1 MNLEKLFGEEKMDFS
16 GLVNYTPYILILG
29 GIVAISWFLEKL
41 VRPVPVVGKPA
52 SILTKVISFFGFFVG
67 IFLIVTGAAAWSA
80 QGQVDAY
87 TQYLLI
93 IAGLALFLR
102 PIKDI
107 PWAALLG
114 LIVGGLCAGI
124 VYFFFPLP
132 ETVVGISSMWVY
144 LVIFLVPAVIV
155 YMVFKF
161 VEDLLKLIGMILGSK
176 PVTFIVGVVCI
187 AQGVLLLLGTNLF
200 AILSA

>member
-1 MNLEKLFGEEKMDFS
+1 MNFGV
-16 GLVNYTPYILILG
+16 LANYIPHILIVG
-29 GIVAISWFLEKL
+29 GVVAISWFIEKL

-52 SILTKVISFFGFFVG
+52 SILIKLVSFFGFFVG
-67 IFLIVTGAAAWSA
+67 MLLIVTAGVTWSTQA
-80 QGQVDAY
+80 QVDPY
-87 TQYLLI
+87 TLYLLI

-114 LIVGGLCAGI
+114 LIIGGLAVGI

-132 ETVVGISSMWVY
+132 ESIFGIASTWIY
-144 LVIFLVPAVIV
+144 LAIFLIPAVII

-161 VEDLLKLIGMILGSK
+161 IEDLLKLIGMILGSK
-176 PVTFIVGVVCI
+176 PVTFVLGLVCI
-187 AQGVLLLLGTNLF
+187 AQGVLLLLNMDLF
-200 AILSA
+200 SLLSA

>member
-1 MNLEKLFGEEKMDFS
+1 MDIS
-16 GLVNYTPYILILG
+16 VLADYTAYILILG
-29 GIVAISWFLEKL
+29 GVVAISWFLEKL

-52 SILTKVISFFGFFVG
+52 SILTKIMSFFGFFVG
-67 IFLIVTGAAAWSA
+67 ILLILTAAAAWNTPVP
-80 QGQVDAY
+80 QVETY
-87 TQYLLI
+87 TRYLLI

-102 PIKDI
+102 PIKDV

-132 ETVVGISSMWVY
+132 ETVFGFSAIWVY
-144 LVIFLVPAVIV
+144 LLIFLIPAVIV

-161 VEDLLKLIGMILGSK
+161 IEDVLKLIGMVLGSK
-176 PVTFIVGVVCI
+176 PVTFVLGIICI
-187 AQGVLLLLGTNLF
+187 AQGVLLLLDMNLF
-200 AILSA
+200 AILPT

>member
-1 MNLEKLFGEEKMDFS
+1 MNFGV
-16 GLVNYTPYILILG
+16 LANYVPHILIVG
-29 GIVAISWFLEKL
+29 GVVAISWFIEKL

-52 SILTKVISFFGFFVG
+52 SILIKIVSFFGFFVG
-67 IFLIVTGAAAWSA
+67 MLLIVTAGVTWSTQA
-80 QGQVDAY
+80 QVDHY
-87 TQYLLI
+87 TLYLLI

-114 LIVGGLCAGI
+114 LIIGGLAVGI

-132 ETVVGISSMWVY
+132 ETIFGIASTWIY
-144 LVIFLVPAVIV
+144 LAIFLIPAVII

-161 VEDLLKLIGMILGSK
+161 IEDLLKLIGMILGSK
-176 PVTFIVGVVCI
+176 PVTFILGLVCI
-187 AQGVLLLLGTNLF
+187 AQGVLLLLNMDLF
-200 AILSA
+200 SILSA